1 MIQFPDQPQIA
12 TLCSGMPLAFLLK
25 FLHIT
30 VFPGC
35 TCRRTCCRTVC
46 SSTMMLVVLH
56 SVFCGGYGG
65 SSERVSRDCL
75 KPAHMVRDNISCVL
89 LAKVTFCPVGLRFPT
104 TPHPSTLIIHFLF
117 SHLHLQPRIDLLL
130 LSPEV

>member
-12 TLCSGMPLAFLLK
+12 TLCSGMSLAFLLK

-30 VFPGC
+30 VFPSC

-56 SVFCGGYGG
+56 SSILTMAPFASWRLN
-65 SSERVSRDCL
+65 SS
-75 KPAHMVRDNISCVL
+75 L
-89 LAKVTFCPVGLRFPT
+89 LWWIWGKFGAGFHRLSEAC
-104 TPHPSTLIIHFLF
+104 
-117 SHLHLQPRIDLLL
+117 SHG
-130 LSPEV
+130 